1 MPEVRL
7 MFLAREW
14 VGLLRSNKKK
24 APRERLKVN
33 PFIVFGFSLLTSN
46 ADGAST
52 NELKPLPW

>member
-1 MPEVRL
+1 